1 LCEAK
6 AYLIKQEGEQ
16 ELMEAVDEM
25 VQNGDEITLSSIF
38 GEKTTVKGRLVRF
51 SLVNHKIHI
60 LPKE

>member
-51 SLVNHKIHI
+51 SLVNHKILI

>member
-1 LCEAK
+1 MCEAK

-51 SLVNHKIHI
+51 SLVNHKILI